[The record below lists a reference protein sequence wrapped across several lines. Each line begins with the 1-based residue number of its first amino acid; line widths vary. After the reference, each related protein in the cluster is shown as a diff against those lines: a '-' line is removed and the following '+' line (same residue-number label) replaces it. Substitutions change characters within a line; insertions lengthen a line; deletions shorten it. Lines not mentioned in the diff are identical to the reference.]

1 MDHIITEAE
10 ARKLLEPYRTRLRAC
25 ILAGWERWQELL
37 YTSPGHFTI
46 TRATSRANLVYDYI
60 VEAAKKEFLPGG
72 QPEPHVRVSDKHGF
86 LTLTFHDRIVIRFK
100 KFRGRGLSTSGIP
113 TRQQQL
119 FAFQLPMENMPAEVT
134 KAVAGYL
141 LNSLQDEI
149 ERAAVTCSV
158 GDEREWIIDLEPEAG
173 PEPATLPTPAST
185 ASPGA
190 QPAAPVVR
198 LRSTQDGQGDQANER
213 KGGV

>member
-10 ARKLLEPYRTRLRAC
+10 ARKLLEPYLARLHKC
-25 ILAGWERWQELL
+25 IRAGWERWQELL
-37 YTSPGHFTI
+37 YTSPGHFTS

-72 QPEPHVRVSDKHGF
+72 QPEPHVRVSESHGF

-100 KFRGRGLSTSGIP
+100 KFRSRGLWTSGIP

-119 FAFQLPMENMPAEVT
+119 FALQLPMENMPVEVT

-149 ERAAVTCSV
+149 DRAAVTCSV
-158 GDEREWIIDLEPEAG
+158 GNDREWIIDLEPEVG
-173 PEPATLPTPAST
+173 PEPTTLPTPAPT
-185 ASPGA
+185 PSPSGE
-190 QPAAPVVR
+190 PAAPVVR
-198 LRSTQDGQGDQANER
+198 LRSTQEGQGDQANER

>member
-10 ARKLLEPYRTRLRAC
+10 ARKLLEPYRARLLKC

-37 YTSPGHFTI
+37 YSSPGHFTT

-72 QPEPHVRVSDKHGF
+72 QPEPHVRVSEKHGF
-86 LTLTFHDRIVIRFK
+86 LTLTFHDRIVVRFK
-100 KFRGRGLSTSGIP
+100 KFRSRGLWPSGIP

-119 FAFQLPMENMPAEVT
+119 FAFQLPMENMPTEVT

-149 ERAAVTCSV
+149 ERGAGDRTRAHRAAHSSLDTFFGWRASRP
-158 GDEREWIIDLEPEAG
+158 GGATPLDPRRPGRSGQREEGRGLA
-173 PEPATLPTPAST
+173 
-185 ASPGA
+185 
-190 QPAAPVVR
+190 R
-198 LRSTQDGQGDQANER
+198 DQR
-213 KGGV
+213 

>member
-1 MDHIITEAE
+1 VDHIITEAE
-10 ARKLLEPYRTRLRAC
+10 ARKLLEPYRARLLSC

-37 YTSPGHFTI
+37 YTSPGHFTT

-60 VEAAKKEFLPGG
+60 VEAAKREFLPGG
-72 QPEPHVRVSDKHGF
+72 QPEPHVRVSEKHGF
-86 LTLTFHDRIVIRFK
+86 LTLTFHDQIVIRFK
-100 KFRGRGLSTSGIP
+100 KFRGRGLWPSGIP

-158 GDEREWIIDLEPEAG
+158 GNEREWIIDLEPEAG
-173 PEPATLPTPAST
+173 PEPSTLPAPAST
-185 ASPGA
+185 PSPGGE
-190 QPAAPVVR
+190 PAEPVVR
-198 LRSTQDGQGDQANER
+198 LRSAQADQGDQVNER